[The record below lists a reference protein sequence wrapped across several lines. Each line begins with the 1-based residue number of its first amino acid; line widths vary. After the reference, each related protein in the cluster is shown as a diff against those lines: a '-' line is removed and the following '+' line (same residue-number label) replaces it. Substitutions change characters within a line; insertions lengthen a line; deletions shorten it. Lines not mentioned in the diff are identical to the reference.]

1 MPFQDIDE
9 VSGQEAPRTPS
20 NLNRLA
26 RRLFVE
32 DWNLKLLSLAITLVL
47 WFVVTG
53 QNTPVNVH
61 ATVQLKFIRPEALEI
76 SNDPPKSVDVLLTG
90 SKYKL
95 DELNKTSLIAT
106 VDISDQRA
114 GERILRLVERSRL
127 DLPQGVTVD
136 AFQPGAISIRLEPII
151 DRQLEIEPKIEG
163 IPAEGYEVYAVR
175 LSKNTVNVH
184 GPTSNV
190 NAIPRAPTE
199 TISVA
204 GRRNS
209 FTVPSA
215 AIDISDPKVD
225 VLEPS
230 VTVDVEIGERR
241 VEKEFSDVPVT
252 VQSGDATEP
261 NRATV
266 VVYGPPSVLANVK
279 SIDLKLIL
287 PADGD
292 VTKATIDAPPEI
304 KSKLSVRSVR
314 PAKFKSKQAN
324 Q

>member
-9 VSGQEAPRTPS
+9 VGQETPRTPS

-61 ATVQLKFIRPEALEI
+61 ATVQLKYLKPEALEI

-95 DELNKTSLIAT
+95 DELNRSSLIAT

-114 GERILRLVERSRL
+114 GERVFRLVERSRL

-136 AFQPGAISIRLEPII
+136 AFQPSGISIRLEPVI
-151 DRQLEIEPKIEG
+151 DRQLEIDAKIEG
-163 IPAEGYEVYAVR
+163 TPANGYEVYAVR

-184 GPTSNV
+184 GPSSNV
-190 NAIPRAPTE
+190 NALPKAPTE

-204 GRRNS
+204 GRKET
-209 FTVPSA
+209 FTVGSA
-215 AIDISDPKVD
+215 AVDISDPKVD
-225 VLEPS
+225 VLDPS
-230 VTVDVEIGERR
+230 VTVDIVIGERR
-241 VEKEFSDVPVT
+241 VEKQFADVEAT
-252 VQSGDATEP
+252 YQSGDGLEP
-261 NRATV
+261 NRATI
-266 VVYGPPSVLANVK
+266 VVYGPPNVLAELK
-279 SIDLKLIL
+279 PTDLRLIV

-292 VTKATIDAPPEI
+292 GSKAKIEGPVATQN
-304 KSKLSVRSVR
+304 KLSLRSVK
-314 PAKFKSKQAN
+314 PSKFKSTK
-324 Q
+324 

>member
-9 VSGQEAPRTPS
+9 VGEDSPRTPS

-61 ATVQLKFIRPEALEI
+61 ATVQLKYLKPEALEI

-95 DELNKTSLIAT
+95 DELNRSSLIAT

-114 GERILRLVERSRL
+114 GERVFRLVERSRL

-136 AFQPGAISIRLEPII
+136 AFQPSGISIRLEPVI
-151 DRQLEIEPKIEG
+151 DRQLEIEAKIDG
-163 IPAEGYEVYAVR
+163 TPANGYEVYAVR

-184 GPTSNV
+184 GPSSNV
-190 NAIPRAPTE
+190 NALPKAPTE

-204 GRRNS
+204 GRKET
-209 FTVPSA
+209 FTVGNA
-215 AIDISDPKVD
+215 AVDISDPKID

-241 VEKEFSDVPVT
+241 VEKQFADVVAT
-252 VQSGDATEP
+252 HQSGDGLEP

-266 VVYGPPSVLANVK
+266 VVYGPPNVLAQLK
-279 SIDLKLIL
+279 STDLRLIV

-292 VTKATIDAPPEI
+292 VSKAKIEGPVATQN
-304 KSKLSVRSVR
+304 KLSLRSVR
-314 PAKFKSKQAN
+314 PSKFKSTK
-324 Q
+324 

>member
-9 VSGQEAPRTPS
+9 VDEETPRAPS

-26 RRLFVE
+26 HRIFIE

-90 SKYKL
+90 SRYKL

-114 GERILRLVERSRL
+114 GERILRLADRSRL
-127 DLPQGVTVD
+127 DLPQGVAID
-136 AFQPGAISIRLEPII
+136 AFQPSAISIRLEPVI
-151 DRQLEIEPKIEG
+151 DRELQIEAKIEG
-163 IPAEGYEVYAVR
+163 IPAEGFEVYGVH
-175 LSKNTVNVH
+175 LGKNTVNVH
-184 GPTSNV
+184 GPSSNI
-190 NAIPRAPTE
+190 NALPKAPTE

-204 GRRNS
+204 GRNES
-209 FTVPSA
+209 FTIGNA

-230 VTVDVEIGERR
+230 VRVEVEIGERR
-241 VEKEFSDVPVT
+241 IEKEFADVT
-252 VQSGDATEP
+252 VTLQSGAGVEP
-261 NRATV
+261 NRAAV
-266 VVYGPPSVLANVK
+266 LVHGPPSLIADLK
-279 SIDLKLIL
+279 SSELKLIL
-287 PADGD
+287 PSDGD
-292 VTKATIDAPPEI
+292 ISKATIEGPAAI
-304 KSKLSVRSVR
+304 QNKLTLRSVR
-314 PAKFKSKQAN
+314 PSKFKFNK
-324 Q
+324 

>member
-9 VSGQEAPRTPS
+9 VSGQETPRTPS

-61 ATVQLKFIRPEALEI
+61 ATVQLKFIRPEALEL
-76 SNDPPKSVDVLLTG
+76 SNDPPTSVDVLLSG

-95 DELNKTSLIAT
+95 DELNRSSLIAT

-114 GERILRLVERSRL
+114 GERILRLVERARL
-127 DLPQGVTVD
+127 DLPQGVRVD
-136 AFQPGAISIRLEPII
+136 AFQPSGISIRLEPVI
-151 DRQLEIEPKIEG
+151 DRQLEIEARIEG
-163 IPAEGYEVYAVR
+163 TPANGYEVYAVR
-175 LSKNTVNVH
+175 LSKNAVNVH
-184 GPTSNV
+184 GPSSNV
-190 NAIPRAPTE
+190 NALPKAPTE

-204 GRRNS
+204 GRKDT
-209 FTVPSA
+209 FTVDNA

-230 VTVDVEIGERR
+230 VTVDIEIGERR
-241 VEKEFSDVPVT
+241 VEKQFADVV
-252 VQSGDATEP
+252 VSLQSGGGLEP
-261 NRATV
+261 NRATIV
-266 VVYGPPSVLANVK
+266 LYGPPSVLAELK
-279 SIDLKLIL
+279 STDLRLIV

-292 VTKATIDAPPEI
+292 VSKATIEGAVATQNI
-304 KSKLSVRSVR
+304 SLRSVR
-314 PAKFKSKQAN
+314 PSKFKSTK
-324 Q
+324 

>member
-9 VSGQEAPRTPS
+9 VGDETPRTPS

-61 ATVQLKFIRPEALEI
+61 ATVQLKYLKPEALEI
-76 SNDPPKSVDVLLTG
+76 RNDPPKSVDVLLTG

-95 DELNKTSLIAT
+95 DELNRSSLIAT

-114 GERILRLVERSRL
+114 GERVFRLVERSRL

-136 AFQPGAISIRLEPII
+136 AFQPSGISIRLEPVI
-151 DRQLEIEPKIEG
+151 DRQLEIDAKIEG
-163 IPAEGYEVYAVR
+163 TPANGYEVYAVR

-184 GPTSNV
+184 GPSSNV
-190 NAIPRAPTE
+190 NALPKAPTE

-204 GRRNS
+204 GRKET
-209 FTVPSA
+209 FTVANA
-215 AIDISDPKVD
+215 AVDISDPKID

-230 VTVDVEIGERR
+230 VTVDIEIGERR
-241 VEKEFSDVPVT
+241 VEKQFADVVAAH
-252 VQSGDATEP
+252 QSGDGLEP
-261 NRATV
+261 NRATI
-266 VVYGPPSVLANVK
+266 VVYGPPNVLAELK
-279 SIDLKLIL
+279 STDLRLIV

-292 VTKATIDAPPEI
+292 VSKAKIEGPAATQN
-304 KSKLSVRSVR
+304 KLSLRSVR
-314 PAKFKSKQAN
+314 PSKFKSTK
-324 Q
+324 